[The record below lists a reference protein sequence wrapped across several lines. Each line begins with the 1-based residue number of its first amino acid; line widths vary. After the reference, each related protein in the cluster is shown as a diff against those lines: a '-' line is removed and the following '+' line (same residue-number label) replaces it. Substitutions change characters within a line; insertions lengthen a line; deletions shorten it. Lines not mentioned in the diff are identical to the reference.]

1 MKCIAT
7 LTMNPAV
14 DIAYDTDRLVPDH
27 KLRTDPEQYDP
38 GGGGINVARVIAQ
51 LGGAARA
58 YYLAGGVMGAV
69 MDDLLRRERVDCR
82 RIDVGGNTRVS
93 IAVYERETGR
103 QFRLVPPGPSIS
115 EAEWRMCLER
125 LREVECD
132 YLVLSGSL
140 PIGVPD
146 DFYARVQEAVRER
159 GIEIILDSS
168 GESLRCALEKGG
180 LLLVKPSRREL
191 EQVAGR
197 ELKTVSQIAA
207 AAHGMVTKGQA
218 SLVAV
223 TLGAEG
229 AMLAQ
234 RSGVLHMPAMP
245 VTARS
250 TVGAGD
256 SFLGAM
262 TMALAELRDP
272 VEAFRFGMAAGTAAV
287 LNQGTALARP
297 ADVERILA
305 TMAVPTPVAGIGATA
320 S

>member
-51 LGGAARA
+51 LGGTARA
-58 YYLAGGVMGAV
+58 HYLAGGVMGAAL
-69 MDDLLRRERVDCR
+69 DGLLRRERIDCR
-82 RIDVGGNTRVS
+82 RIDIAGNTRVS
-93 IAVYERETGR
+93 MAVYERETGR
-103 QFRLVPPGPSIS
+103 QFRFVPPGPSVS
-115 EAEWRMCLER
+115 EVEWRLCLDR
-125 LREVECD
+125 LREVDCD
-132 YLVLSGSL
+132 YLVASGSL

-146 DFYARVQEAVRER
+146 DFYERVHEVVQER
-159 GIEIILDSS
+159 GIELIVDSS
-168 GESLRCALEKGG
+168 GEPLRCALQRGG

-191 EQVAGR
+191 EQVTGCAL
-197 ELKTVSQIAA
+197 ETVSEIAG
-207 AAHGMVTKGQA
+207 AAHEMVAKGQA
-218 SLVAV
+218 KLVAV

-234 RSGVLHMPAMP
+234 HSGVVHMPAMQ
-245 VTARS
+245 VAARS

-262 TMALAELRDP
+262 TMALAGGRDP
-272 VEAFRFGMAAGTAAV
+272 AEAFRFGMAAGTAAV
-287 LNQGTALARP
+287 LNQGTALARLD
-297 ADVERILA
+297 DVERILKTIA
-305 TMAVPTPVAGIGATA
+305 QPTAIAAAG
-320 S
+320 